1 MAKIN
6 LDKYYTPKKKIAKSC
21 IEKTFEVIGKEN
33 ITEGNWKV
41 DCGLDELSEN
51 LYQTIIYSDS
61 INTHSVAHAFGKTV
75 EESTANAKIISKA
88 KDLELLIK
96 NNLALL
102 EKIEGRIVDDELR
115 EYLEEHKQ
123 DCIKLL
129 ASI

>member
-1 MAKIN
+1 MSK
-6 LDKYYTPKKKIAKSC
+6 
-21 IEKTFEVIGKEN
+21 

-61 INTHSVAHAFGKTV
+61 INTHSVAHVFGQTV
-75 EESTANAKIISKA
+75 EESTANAKLISKA

-102 EKIEGRIVDDELR
+102 EEIEPRIVDDELL
-115 EYLEEHKQ
+115 EYLKEHKQ
-123 DCIKLL
+123 DCVKLL
-129 ASI
+129 AVI

>member
-1 MAKIN
+1 MSK
-6 LDKYYTPKKKIAKSC
+6 
-21 IEKTFEVIGKEN
+21 

-61 INTHSVAHAFGKTV
+61 VNTHSVANVFGKTV

-88 KDLELLIK
+88 KDLELLIR

-102 EKIEGRIVDDELR
+102 EEVEGRIVDDELC

-129 ASI
+129 SSI